1 MKIHIIS
8 KEGLVQAA
16 IKYIVDNMRQIELL
30 GQSASPKGADLDK
43 VDLLFIDIDSANDC
57 DPDNITQLSV
67 QFPSISTIFM
77 AEANDNQQIIQY
89 LQLAPKGFVTKKC
102 SEQEIS
108 HTLLSV
114 ASNQKFYCNKI
125 LDILMDHK
133 MPQQEK
139 ILTVGLLTDREHQIV
154 KMIAKG
160 MSTYEI
166 ADKLSLSH
174 HTINTHRKNILKKWQ
189 ISSPVE
195 LVLKAIEL
203 GIID

>member
-16 IKYIVDNMRQIELL
+16 IRYIVDNMENIELL
-30 GQSASPKGADLDK
+30 GQSTSLKAADIAHADI
-43 VDLLFIDIDSANDC
+43 LFIDIDSANDC
-57 DPDNITQLSV
+57 SPENIALLSG
-67 QFPSISTIFM
+67 QFPSLSTIFM
-77 AEANDNQQIIQY
+77 AEAKDTQQIIKY
-89 LQLAPKGFVTKKC
+89 LQLGPKGFVTKKC
-102 SEQEIS
+102 SEQEIC

-114 ASNQKFYCNKI
+114 SNSQKFYCNKV
-125 LDILMDHK
+125 LDILMEHK
-133 MPQQEK
+133 IPQQEK
-139 ILTVGLLTDREHQIV
+139 ILTVGMLTDREHQIV

-160 MSTYEI
+160 MSTYKI
-166 ADKLSLSH
+166 ADKLNLSH

>member
-16 IKYIVDNMRQIELL
+16 IRYIVDNMENIELL
-30 GQSASPKGADLDK
+30 GQSTSLKAADIAHADI
-43 VDLLFIDIDSANDC
+43 LFIDIDSANDC
-57 DPDNITQLSV
+57 SPENIALLSG
-67 QFPSISTIFM
+67 QFPSLSTIFM
-77 AEANDNQQIIQY
+77 AEAKDTQQIIKY
-89 LQLAPKGFVTKKC
+89 LQLGPKGFVTKKC
-102 SEQEIS
+102 SEQEIC

-114 ASNQKFYCNKI
+114 SNSQKFYCNKV
-125 LDILMDHK
+125 LDILMEHK
-133 MPQQEK
+133 IPQQEK
-139 ILTVGLLTDREHQIV
+139 ILTLGTLTDREHQIV
-154 KMIAKG
+154 KMISKG

-166 ADKLSLSH
+166 ADKLNLSH

-195 LVLKAIEL
+195 LVLKAIEI

>member
-16 IKYIVDNMRQIELL
+16 IRYIVENMENRELL
-30 GQSASPKGADLDK
+30 GQSASLKAADLAHADI
-43 VDLLFIDIDSANDC
+43 LFIDIDSANDC
-57 DPDNITQLSV
+57 NPENIALISG
-67 QFPSISTIFM
+67 QFPSLRTIFM
-77 AEANDNQQIIQY
+77 AEAKDTQQIIKY

-108 HTLLSV
+108 HTLMSV
-114 ASNQKFYCNKI
+114 SNSQKFYCNKV
-125 LDILMDHK
+125 LDILMEHK
-133 MPQQEK
+133 IPQQEK
-139 ILTVGLLTDREHQIV
+139 ILTVGMLTDREHQIV